1 MPHLTRD
8 LVLSVLLSLAALP
21 LVSAQPASPPS
32 KPAQAAGGAGAAV
45 FMPAAEL
52 KWTDVAEFPG
62 LKMAV
67 VQGNPA
73 KGAAHFFL
81 KLPAGFSA
89 PVHFHNADHWVAV
102 VTGTLMLT
110 PEGGKE
116 TSLPAGSGFGFT
128 GKKRHATKCAEGGD
142 CVLFLDTR
150 GKWDVVPVEKK
161 K

>member
-1 MPHLTRD
+1 MHRVTTT
-8 LVLSVLLSLAALP
+8 LVLSVALALAAP
-21 LVSAQPASPPS
+21 SLVSAQPASPPS
-32 KPAQAAGGAGAAV
+32 KPAPAAAGGGGTAV

-62 LKMAV
+62 LKMAGV
-67 VQGNPA
+67 HGDPA
-73 KGAAHFFL
+73 KGASHFFI

-89 PVHFHNADHWVAV
+89 PVHYHNADHWVAV

-116 TSLPAGSGFGFT
+116 TALPAGSGFGFT

-142 CVLFLDTR
+142 CVLFIDAR
-150 GKWDVVPVEKK
+150 GKWDVVPVKK